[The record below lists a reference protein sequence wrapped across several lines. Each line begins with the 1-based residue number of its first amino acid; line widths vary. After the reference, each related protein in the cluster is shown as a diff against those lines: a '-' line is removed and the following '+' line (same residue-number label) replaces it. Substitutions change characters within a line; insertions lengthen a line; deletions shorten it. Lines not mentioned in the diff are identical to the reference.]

1 MKKHSVPKSM
11 WQLLWAKKMYLC
23 CFLPAG
29 NVVKISSDKST
40 NFVESTEQTPG
51 LCRFQGRRTESVF
64 VGEGKGI
71 EKK

>member
-1 MKKHSVPKSM
+1 MSM

-29 NVVKISSDKST
+29 NVVKMLSDKST
-40 NFVESTEQTPG
+40 YCVESTKQTPG
-51 LCRFQGRRTESVF
+51 LCRFQGRCTESIL
-64 VGEGKGI
+64 VGMGKGI